1 MKIVVTVK
9 LVPDTNA
16 DKRIDPATKRLVRTG
31 VDIVLNPFDEYAI
44 EAALQLRDKLADGST
59 VTIATMAPESG
70 REVVRKA
77 LAMGAD
83 DAVMLS
89 DPGLAGSDLWATAY
103 ALAHG
108 IKAVGFDL
116 VSDRHAIDRRDL
128 GRTAGHARRISRRS
142 GADVC
147 ARSSTSRTAG
157 LRVKRETETGYQTV
171 SAPLPALASVTK
183 SANEP
188 RYPSLKGIMGAKKKD
203 IKTLAVADLGLTL
216 AVGSDGSRTEVLEL
230 ATPPAREKG
239 RTVTASDG
247 AEGARAIVDFLKSRS
262 CCEKR
267 HRVRRAQERR
277 RAPFVDRGRLC
288 GAHRADAL
296 GGHVHAVSRVRKPR
310 PSRRRSRTTRST
322 ASTFSTTL
330 RSIRPAS
337 IRSSTRSKS
346 VARAAGPSLILVRT
360 P

>member
-31 VDIVLNPFDEYAI
+31 VDVVLNPFDEYAI
-44 EAALQLRDKLADGST
+44 EAALQMRDKLADGST
-59 VTIATMAPESG
+59 VTICSMTPESG

-89 DPGLAGSDLWATAY
+89 DPALAGSDLWATAY

-108 IKAVGFDL
+108 IRSVGFDL
-116 VSDRHAIDRRDL
+116 VLTGTQSTDAISGDL
-128 GRTAGHARRISRRS
+128 RGMLAEYLGVPALTYARALDIVAGR
-142 GADVC
+142 
-147 ARSSTSRTAG
+147 
-157 LRVKRETETGYQTV
+157 LRVKRETETGYQMV

-203 IKTLAVADLGLTL
+203 IRTLALADLGLTK
-216 AVGSDGSRTEVLEL
+216 AVGSDGSRTELLAL

-239 RTVTASDG
+239 RTVTVSDG
-247 AEGARAIVDFLKSRS
+247 AEGARAVLDFLKN
-262 CCEKR
+262 
-267 HRVRRAQERR
+267 
-277 RAPFVDRGRLC
+277 
-288 GAHRADAL
+288 
-296 GGHVHAVSRVRKPR
+296 RK
-310 PSRRRSRTTRST
+310 
-322 ASTFSTTL
+322 L
-330 RSIRPAS
+330 
-337 IRSSTRSKS
+337 
-346 VARAAGPSLILVRT
+346 L
-360 P
+360 